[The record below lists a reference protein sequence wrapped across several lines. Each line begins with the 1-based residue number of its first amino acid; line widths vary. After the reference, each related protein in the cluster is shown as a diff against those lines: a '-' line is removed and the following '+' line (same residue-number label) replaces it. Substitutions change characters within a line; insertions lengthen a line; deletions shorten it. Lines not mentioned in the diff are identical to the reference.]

1 MLETTAEK
9 RQRRISAFFAILL
22 WVVTAVFGVLNIV
35 FIRLV
40 VLRTYLRFV
49 PDGQG
54 ALSLLNILI
63 LFSAAIVFVA
73 AVIGGAE
80 YHRTR
85 YGTRQSWE
93 WFARVLALETAV
105 MLLPLFL

>member
-1 MLETTAEK
+1 MLETPDERRK
-9 RQRRISAFFAILL
+9 RYTNGTIAFIL
-22 WVVTAVFGVLNIV
+22 WGITAVLGVLNIIY
-35 FIRLV
+35 IRSI
-40 VLRTYLRFV
+40 VLRTYIRFV
-49 PDGQG
+49 PDGAN
-54 ALSLLNILI
+54 ALSLINLLI
-63 LFSAAIVFVA
+63 MFAMFFFFVA

-105 MLLPLFL
+105 MLLPIFL